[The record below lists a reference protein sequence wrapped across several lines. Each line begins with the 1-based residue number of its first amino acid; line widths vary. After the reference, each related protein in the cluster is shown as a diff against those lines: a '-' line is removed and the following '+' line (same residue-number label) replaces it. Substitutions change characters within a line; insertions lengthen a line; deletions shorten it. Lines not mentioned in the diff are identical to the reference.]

1 MKNIIDG
8 LKLIGE
14 LLLYI
19 VGASLLFSLIAAVP
33 GVRF

>member
-1 MKNIIDG
+1 MK
-8 LKLIGE
+8 KLIEGSKLIAE
-14 LLLYI
+14 LLVYI